1 MTLHV
6 KDVSWTVDEQKI
18 LRDVSA
24 EVAAGAFVGVLG
36 PNGSGKSSLLRCV
49 YRALKPDAGFI
60 AMDGQSVWE
69 LDAREAAQ
77 RTATVLQ
84 ESPGEFEFVVW
95 EMVLMGRTPHK
106 SMFARENEE
115 DHALVESAL
124 AQVGMLSFADRSFA
138 TLSGGEKQRVLIA
151 RALAQQA
158 RFLILDEPTNHLDV
172 RYQLEILDLVRSLH
186 VTTFTALHD
195 LNLAATYCD
204 RIYLMAQ
211 GEIVAAGTP
220 EDVFQPALLRKVFGV
235 EAEVQ
240 VHPRTGKLHIVFLPS
255 HVDQTAPAA
264 SVGSPHPALSG
275 SGNGLPSEA

>member
-6 KDVSWTVDEQKI
+6 EKVTWRVEEHTI
-18 LRDVSA
+18 LRDVA
-24 EVAAGAFVGVLG
+24 VDVAAGELVGVLG
-36 PNGSGKSSLLRCV
+36 PNGSGKSSLLRCI
-49 YRALKPDAGFI
+49 YRALKPDAGNI
-60 AMDGQSVWE
+60 ALDGDNVWD
-69 LDAREAAQ
+69 LDAKEAAR

-84 ESPGEFEFVVW
+84 ETPGEFEFVVW

-106 SMFARENEE
+106 GMFERESVE
-115 DHALVESAL
+115 DQDLVENAL

-172 RYQLEILDLVRSLH
+172 RYQLEILDLVRGLG

-204 RIYLMAQ
+204 RLYIMAE

-220 EDVFQPALLRKVFGV
+220 EDVLQPALLRQVFGV

-240 VHPRTGKLHIVFLPS
+240 VHPRTGKLHIVFLPAHAAVPS
-255 HVDQTAPAA
+255 AMAPEEAPASA
-264 SVGSPHPALSG
+264 VLVG
-275 SGNGLPSEA
+275 ER

>member
-6 KDVSWTVDEQKI
+6 EKVTWRVEEQAI
-18 LRDVSA
+18 LRDVA
-24 EVAAGAFVGVLG
+24 VDVAAGELVGVLG
-36 PNGSGKSSLLRCV
+36 PNGSGKSSLLRCI
-49 YRALKPDAGFI
+49 YRALKPDAGYI
-60 AMDGQSVWE
+60 ALDGDNVWD
-69 LDAREAAQ
+69 LDAKEAAR

-84 ESPGEFEFVVW
+84 ETPGEFEFVVW

-106 SMFARENEE
+106 SMFARENAE
-115 DHALVESAL
+115 DHDLVESAL
-124 AQVGMLSFADRSFA
+124 GQVGMLPFAERSFA

-172 RYQLEILDLVRSLH
+172 RYQLEILDLVRGLQ

-204 RIYLMAQ
+204 RLYIMSE

-240 VHPRTGKLHIVFLPS
+240 VHPRTGKLHIVFLPAHAAAPS
-255 HVDQTAPAA
+255 ATASNEAPASA
-264 SVGSPHPALSG
+264 VLVGES
-275 SGNGLPSEA
+275 

>member
-6 KDVSWTVDEQKI
+6 EKVTWRVEDQTILSDVAVD
-18 LRDVSA
+18 
-24 EVAAGAFVGVLG
+24 VAAGELVGVLG
-36 PNGSGKSSLLRCV
+36 PNGSGKSSLLRCI
-49 YRALKPDAGFI
+49 YRALKPDAGYI
-60 AMDGQSVWE
+60 ALNGDNVWN
-69 LDAREAAQ
+69 LDAKEAAR

-84 ESPGEFEFVVW
+84 ETPGEFEFVVW

-106 SMFARENEE
+106 SMFARENAE
-115 DHALVESAL
+115 DHDLVENAL
-124 AQVGMLSFADRSFA
+124 TQVGMLSFADRSFA

-172 RYQLEILDLVRSLH
+172 RYQLEVLDLVRGLG

-204 RIYLMAQ
+204 RLYLMEG

-220 EDVFQPALLRKVFGV
+220 AEVVQPAILRKVFGV

-240 VHPRTGKLHIVFLPS
+240 VHPRTGKLHIVFLPAHAAVPS
-255 HVDQTAPAA
+255 ATAPAEAPA
-264 SVGSPHPALSG
+264 SAVLVGG
-275 SGNGLPSEA
+275 S

>member
-6 KDVSWTVDEQKI
+6 ENVTWRVEEHTI
-18 LRDVSA
+18 LRDVA
-24 EVAAGAFVGVLG
+24 VDVAAGELVGVLG
-36 PNGSGKSSLLRCV
+36 PNGSGKSSLLRCI
-49 YRALKPDAGFI
+49 YRALKPNAGYI
-60 AMDGQSVWE
+60 ALDGDNVWD
-69 LDAREAAQ
+69 LDAREAAR

-84 ESPGEFEFVVW
+84 ETPGEFEFVVW

-106 SMFARENEE
+106 GMFARENAE
-115 DHALVESAL
+115 DHDLVESAL
-124 AQVGMLSFADRSFA
+124 AQVGMLSFADRSFV

-172 RYQLEILDLVRSLH
+172 RYQLEILDLVRGLQ

-204 RIYLMAQ
+204 RLYIMAE

-220 EDVFQPALLRKVFGV
+220 EDVFQPPLLRKVFGV

-240 VHPRTGKLHIVFLPS
+240 VHPRTGKLHIVFLPAHAAAPTS
-255 HVDQTAPAA
+255 TNGAPA
-264 SVGSPHPALSG
+264 STVTVGAD
-275 SGNGLPSEA
+275 

>member
-1 MTLHV
+1 MTLNV
-6 KDVSWTVDEQKI
+6 ENVTWRVEEQTI
-18 LRDVSA
+18 LRDVA
-24 EVAAGAFVGVLG
+24 VDVAAGELVGVLG
-36 PNGSGKSSLLRCV
+36 PNGSGKSSLLRCI
-49 YRALKPDAGFI
+49 YRALKPDAGYI
-60 AMDGQSVWE
+60 ALDGDNVWD
-69 LDAREAAQ
+69 LDAKEAAR

-84 ESPGEFEFVVW
+84 ETPGEFEFVVW

-106 SMFARENEE
+106 NMFDRENAE
-115 DHALVESAL
+115 DYDLVDSAL
-124 AQVGMLSFADRSFA
+124 EQVGMLSFADRNFA

-172 RYQLEILDLVRSLH
+172 RYQLEILDLVRELQ

-204 RIYLMAQ
+204 RLYIMAE

-240 VHPRTGKLHIVFLPS
+240 VHPRTDKLHIVFLPAHAAVPS
-255 HVDQTAPAA
+255 ATASNEAPASA
-264 SVGSPHPALSG
+264 VLVGES
-275 SGNGLPSEA
+275 

>member
-6 KDVSWTVDEQKI
+6 DEVTWSVEDHTILHDVAVH
-18 LRDVSA
+18 
-24 EVAAGAFVGVLG
+24 VAAGELVGVLG
-36 PNGSGKSSLLRCV
+36 PNGSGKSSLLRCI
-49 YRALKPDAGFI
+49 YRALKPDAGNI
-60 AMDGQSVWE
+60 ALDGDNVWD
-69 LDAREAAQ
+69 LDAKEAAR

-84 ESPGEFEFVVW
+84 ETPGEFEFVVW

-106 SMFARENEE
+106 GMFERESEE
-115 DHALVESAL
+115 DQDLVENAL

-172 RYQLEILDLVRSLH
+172 RYQLEILDLVRGLG

-204 RIYLMAQ
+204 RLYIMAE

-220 EDVFQPALLRKVFGV
+220 EDVLQPALLRQVFGV

-240 VHPRTGKLHIVFLPS
+240 VHPRTGKLHIVFLPAHAAALS
-255 HVDQTAPAA
+255 TMAPEEAPASA
-264 SVGSPHPALSG
+264 VLVG
-275 SGNGLPSEA
+275 ER

>member
-1 MTLHV
+1 MTLNV
-6 KDVSWTVDEQKI
+6 ENVTWRVEEQTI
-18 LRDVSA
+18 LRDVA
-24 EVAAGAFVGVLG
+24 VDVAAGELVGVLG
-36 PNGSGKSSLLRCV
+36 PNGSGKSSLLRCI
-49 YRALKPDAGFI
+49 YRALKPDAGYI
-60 AMDGQSVWE
+60 ALDGDNVWD
-69 LDAREAAQ
+69 LDAKDAAR

-84 ESPGEFEFVVW
+84 ETPGEFEFVVW

-106 SMFARENEE
+106 SMFDRENAE
-115 DHALVESAL
+115 DYDLVDSAL
-124 AQVGMLSFADRSFA
+124 EQVGMLSFADRNFA

-172 RYQLEILDLVRSLH
+172 RYQLEILDLVRGLQ

-204 RIYLMAQ
+204 RLYIMAE

-220 EDVFQPALLRKVFGV
+220 EDVFQPTLLRKVFGV

-240 VHPRTGKLHIVFLPS
+240 VHPRTDKLHIVFLPAHAAVPS
-255 HVDQTAPAA
+255 VTVPDEAPASA
-264 SVGSPHPALSG
+264 VLVGES
-275 SGNGLPSEA
+275 

>member
-6 KDVSWTVDEQKI
+6 EKVTWSVEEQSI
-18 LRDVSA
+18 LRDVA
-24 EVAAGAFVGVLG
+24 VDVAAGELVGVLG
-36 PNGSGKSSLLRCV
+36 PNGSGKSSLLRCI
-49 YRALKPDAGFI
+49 YRALKPDAGYI
-60 AMDGQSVWE
+60 ALEGDNVWD
-69 LDAREAAQ
+69 LDAREAAR

-84 ESPGEFEFVVW
+84 ETPGEFEFVVW

-106 SMFARENEE
+106 GMFARENAE
-115 DHALVESAL
+115 DHDLVENAL
-124 AQVGMLSFADRSFA
+124 SQVGMLSFADRSFV

-172 RYQLEILDLVRSLH
+172 RYQLEILDLVRGLR

-204 RIYLMAQ
+204 RLYIMAE

-240 VHPRTGKLHIVFLPS
+240 VHPRTGKLHIVFLPA
-255 HVDQTAPAA
+255 HAAAPPAAAPAA
-264 SVGSPHPALSG
+264 APASAVLVG
-275 SGNGLPSEA
+275 ER

>member
-6 KDVSWTVDEQKI
+6 ENITWRVEEHTI
-18 LRDVSA
+18 LRDVA
-24 EVAAGAFVGVLG
+24 VDVAAGELVGVLG
-36 PNGSGKSSLLRCV
+36 PNGSGKSSLLRCI
-49 YRALKPDAGFI
+49 YRALKPDTGYI
-60 AMDGQSVWE
+60 TLDGDNVWD
-69 LDAREAAQ
+69 LDAREAAR

-84 ESPGEFEFVVW
+84 ETPGEFEFVVW

-106 SMFARENEE
+106 SMFARENTE
-115 DHALVESAL
+115 DHNLVESAL
-124 AQVGMLSFADRSFA
+124 DQVGMLSFADRSFS

-172 RYQLEILDLVRSLH
+172 RYQLEILDLVRGLQ

-204 RIYLMAQ
+204 RLYIMAE

-220 EDVFQPALLRKVFGV
+220 DDVFQPALLRKVFGV

-240 VHPRTGKLHIVFLPS
+240 VHPRTGKLHIVFLPA
-255 HVDQTAPAA
+255 HAA
-264 SVGSPHPALSG
+264 SPPDPAPHEASASTVLVGG
-275 SGNGLPSEA
+275 R

>member
-6 KDVSWTVDEQKI
+6 EKVTWSVEEQSI
-18 LRDVSA
+18 LRDVA
-24 EVAAGAFVGVLG
+24 VDVAAGELVGVLG
-36 PNGSGKSSLLRCV
+36 PNGSGKSSLLRCI
-49 YRALKPDAGFI
+49 YRALKPDAGYI
-60 AMDGQSVWE
+60 ALEGDNVWD
-69 LDAREAAQ
+69 LDAKEAAR

-84 ESPGEFEFVVW
+84 ETPGEFEFVVW

-106 SMFARENEE
+106 GMFARENAE
-115 DHALVESAL
+115 DHDLVENAL
-124 AQVGMLSFADRSFA
+124 SQVGMLSFADRSFA

-172 RYQLEILDLVRSLH
+172 RYQLEILDLVRGLR

-204 RIYLMAQ
+204 RLYIMAE

-240 VHPRTGKLHIVFLPS
+240 VHPRTGKLHIVFLPA
-255 HVDQTAPAA
+255 HAAAPPATAPAEA
-264 SVGSPHPALSG
+264 PVPAVLVG
-275 SGNGLPSEA
+275 ER